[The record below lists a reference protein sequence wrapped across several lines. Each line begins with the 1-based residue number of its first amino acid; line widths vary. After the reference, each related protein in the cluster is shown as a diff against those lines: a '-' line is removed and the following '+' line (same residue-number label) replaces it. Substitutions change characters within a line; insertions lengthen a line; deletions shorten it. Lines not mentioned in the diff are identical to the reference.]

1 MKSFI
6 QFCEDVSLSDLER
19 RHSQSPEGKRQART
33 FARKRAEKE
42 AEERRASA
50 KEFTERHRA
59 QMLAKKAAQQPD
71 EDDSNTETQKPHNT
85 SKTGRNIRRAITK
98 TAKNVIKSVR
108 RRVQSNETP

>member
-42 AEERRASA
+42 QKKKQKKEEHLQ
-50 KEFTERHRA
+50 KNLQKDTEHKCWQKKQHSN
-59 QMLAKKAAQQPD
+59 QMKMTLIRKLKNHIILPKLA
-71 EDDSNTETQKPHNT
+71 
-85 SKTGRNIRRAITK
+85 AIF
-98 TAKNVIKSVR
+98 VG
-108 RRVQSNETP
+108 Q